1 MVCVRGM
8 RVRVCECGAENKAK
22 QQNARFS
29 SSSDSVCRYNCLF
42 NIATPYYATFYD
54 LLVRACSLNSTFLS
68 NDRSLTCFIT
78 GKWRRR
84 LLYSRTIKYCF
95 AQIPSWDIKQNECC
109 PPSCVYHIILKVKT
123 WPYVFFPERRDV
135 GKNEVSL
142 PLIQLALLSY
152 TEASKGAVRISFQ
165 SSSFSK
171 AIPNVPF
178 FQIIMKNNIQNFS
191 RKLALSLNS
200 TFS

>member
-1 MVCVRGM
+1 MARARHSEEITGAEVRKSSRSHTRQAVHPRPLSMVCVRGM

-78 GKWRRR
+78 GK
-84 LLYSRTIKYCF
+84 
-95 AQIPSWDIKQNECC
+95 
-109 PPSCVYHIILKVKT
+109 
-123 WPYVFFPERRDV
+123 
-135 GKNEVSL
+135 
-142 PLIQLALLSY
+142 
-152 TEASKGAVRISFQ
+152 
-165 SSSFSK
+165 
-171 AIPNVPF
+171 
-178 FQIIMKNNIQNFS
+178 
-191 RKLALSLNS
+191 
-200 TFS
+200 

>member
-29 SSSDSVCRYNCLF
+29 SNSDSVCRYNCLF

-123 WPYVFFPERRDV
+123 WPYVFFPAVWPRS
-135 GKNEVSL
+135 GHFTSL
-142 PLIQLALLSY
+142 YLSFLICRMWFIKPTFILTKKIEWNCPYVLRSSLHILGRADP
-152 TEASKGAVRISFQ
+152 GFFPNCFSF
-165 SSSFSK
+165 FSLK
-171 AIPNVPF
+171 H
-178 FQIIMKNNIQNFS
+178 
-191 RKLALSLNS
+191 
-200 TFS
+200 